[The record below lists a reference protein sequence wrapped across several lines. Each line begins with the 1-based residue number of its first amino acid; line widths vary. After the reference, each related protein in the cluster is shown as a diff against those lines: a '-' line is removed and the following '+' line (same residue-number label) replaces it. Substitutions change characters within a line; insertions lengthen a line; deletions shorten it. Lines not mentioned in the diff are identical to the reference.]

1 MHGFEDPDT
10 GQEHIAL
17 TYGDVEEKKHV
28 LCRVHSECLTG
39 DCLFSM
45 RCDCGSQLQLAM
57 QRIAEEGSGIIL
69 YLRQEGRGIGLIN
82 KIRAYNLQDQ
92 GADTV
97 EANERLGF
105 DADLRDYS
113 VCKNMFLHLRV
124 PSIRLMTN
132 NPVKVNALTKLGM
145 DIKER
150 IPIETGQNDHNAR
163 YLETKAGKLGHLF
176 SKK

>member
-17 TYGDVEEKKHV
+17 TLGDITGASAA

-45 RCDCGSQLQLAM
+45 RCDCGAQLNAALQK
-57 QRIAEEGSGIIL
+57 ISEEGAGILL

-82 KIRAYNLQDQ
+82 KIRAYQLQDA

-97 EANERLGF
+97 EANEKLGF

-113 VCKNMFLHLRV
+113 MCRNMFAHLQV
-124 PSIRLMTN
+124 QQVRLMTN
-132 NPVKVNALTKLGM
+132 NPVKVNALTKLG
-145 DIKER
+145 IIISAR
-150 IPIETGQNDHNAR
+150 IPLETGQNDHNAR
-163 YLETKAGKLGHLF
+163 YLQTKAGKLGHLF
-176 SKK
+176 SNK